1 MTLKSKI
8 IATEITKTLQLI
20 EETDPDADYECLS
33 PFCPFCGAKM
43 DERMSDNA

>member
-20 EETDPDADYECLS
+20 EEIDRDGDYLGVYALLLE
-33 PFCPFCGAKM
+33 AKC
-43 DERMSDNA
+43 ELEEV